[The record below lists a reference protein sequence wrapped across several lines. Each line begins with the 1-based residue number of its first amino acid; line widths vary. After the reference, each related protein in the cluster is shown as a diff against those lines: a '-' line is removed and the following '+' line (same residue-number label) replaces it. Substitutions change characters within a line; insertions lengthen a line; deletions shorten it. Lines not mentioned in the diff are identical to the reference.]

1 MWVPMRTAKRVEVPF
16 SAAAPGPEQFWT
28 LSAQAGIRVPLG
40 RTGADRLQH
49 LDLGKGTA
57 DYGLRARIFEKPE
70 LMGDATADEIDDLT
84 KAVIPLRI
92 SGSLAS
98 PKVAPDVE
106 EMLKEQ
112 VEEEIKEKLEDKL
125 KDIFKR

>member
-1 MWVPMRTAKRVEVPF
+1 
-16 SAAAPGPEQFWT
+16 
-28 LSAQAGIRVPLG
+28 
-40 RTGADRLQH
+40 
-49 LDLGKGTA
+49 
-57 DYGLRARIFEKPE
+57 
-70 LMGDATADEIDDLT
+70 MGDATPDEIDDLT

-106 EMLKEQ
+106 KLLREQ
-112 VEEEIKEKLEDKL
+112 AEEEIKEKLEDKL